1 MKRIIIFLIIVFLI
15 TGIYADEQELPAL
28 KRIGLFIGSNNGG
41 LRRLTLLYAIT
52 DATSMYSVMEEVGG
66 IDTVN
71 SRLLANP
78 DKEEVIE
85 SLDNMKVFIADAKQD
100 ARRVEFMFYYSGHSD
115 EEGLL
120 INGEHFLFS
129 DLRTVIDAIDADVSI
144 VILDSCASGAFTRI
158 KGGLRLPPI
167 LIDDSSKMEG
177 HAFLTSSSENEAA
190 QESDRIGAPF
200 LHTTLYPA

>member
-158 KGGLRLPPI
+158 KGGLRLPPF